1 MSTTC
6 PVQQSALQLL
16 KVYADPTVSDIAELT
31 LPELEEIALYTI
43 QKINN
48 YPKSFGKTVEN
59 YFSLLFPDEVK
70 GYLIRRAIN
79 KKFFD
84 EINAASDFAGE
95 ECVLN
100 GR

>member
-1 MSTTC
+1 MSIKC
-6 PVQQSALQLL
+6 PAPQAVDQLL
-16 KVYADPTVSDIAELT
+16 KIYANPSIPDIAELT

-48 YPKSFGKTVEN
+48 YPKSFGKTVDN

-79 KKFFD
+79 QKLFD
-84 EINAASDFAGE
+84 EINAYAGFSGE
-95 ECVLN
+95 ESTLN